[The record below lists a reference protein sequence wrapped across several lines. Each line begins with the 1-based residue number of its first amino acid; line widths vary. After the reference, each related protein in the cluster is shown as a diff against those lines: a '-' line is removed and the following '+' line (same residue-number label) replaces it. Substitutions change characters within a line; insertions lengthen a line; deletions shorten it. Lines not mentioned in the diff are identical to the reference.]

1 MALESATHDTGRQSL
16 IARLREAAGRLSAV
30 EDRRVLFL
38 LVIALGLSAL
48 LGGGLIMRMIGETG
62 GSNSYALLADAFLH
76 GRLHVSGCV
85 DVDCARFNGRN
96 YVVFPPG
103 PVLII
108 APLVALFGKSFS
120 GFIALAVMAAGFGL
134 AAWWRIL
141 DHLRVERATALWLM
155 LALGLATPLYYVAIR
170 GDGVWFLSQSFAFMF
185 MSLAFLLALKRE
197 RLALA
202 GVLIGLAFLCRQM
215 SLFLAPFIFALSLE
229 PQDRLFKIDRARI
242 TALAK
247 MALPVIAAIGLYMVY
262 NFARFGSPLD
272 TGYSYIL
279 APAADQTFLTRRG
292 LEIGLFSPVYVLF
305 NLFHLLFQGFHV
317 EFGGRHLIDLIRL
330 DANGTSILAASPF
343 ILLALFAPMR
353 RTVVIG
359 LICTG
364 FIVGVMLFYHSN
376 GFTQYNAQ
384 RYVLD
389 WLPVAVYML
398 ALGVTPALRPALA
411 LLVTYALGLNVVA
424 MAVLATTAL

>member
-317 EFGGRHLIDLIRL
+317 EFG
-330 DANGTSILAASPF
+330 A
-343 ILLALFAPMR
+343 MR